1 MKEYPC
7 FVPFVLLCC
16 FTIACQDKAARA
28 ELEKVENAAQIE
40 EQNKALVRQFFVA
53 IDAQD
58 FDRFNGL
65 LAPGAILRGASP
77 QEDITAENSAQLL
90 RPVYQGLPDLA
101 HIVEDMFAK
110 GDKVVARV
118 LIQATHKGE
127 LMGIPPTGKVLR
139 YYQFGIFQIV
149 DGKIKEGWRVTDSLG
164 MMIQLGMELK
174 PAEAKK

>member
-16 FTIACQDKAARA
+16 FTIACQDNAARA

-118 LIQATHKGE
+118 LIQATHKG
-127 LMGIPPTGKVLR
+127 
-139 YYQFGIFQIV
+139 
-149 DGKIKEGWRVTDSLG
+149 
-164 MMIQLGMELK
+164 
-174 PAEAKK
+174 